1 MQCFETLYDVPV
13 THRLVPVRSR
23 SLGGRIPA
31 TYWEHEKY
39 DALGRLVAR
48 YESYAESGSRVGGA
62 RSGWRKYNA
71 AGHMVQQGT
80 SLPFGLREAA

>member
-1 MQCFETLYDVPV
+1 M

-31 TYWEHEKY
+31 TYSEHEEY
-39 DALGRLVAR
+39 DALGRLIAR
-48 YESYAESGSRVGGA
+48 YESFTESGARVGGA

-71 AGHMVQQGT
+71 AGHLVQQRT